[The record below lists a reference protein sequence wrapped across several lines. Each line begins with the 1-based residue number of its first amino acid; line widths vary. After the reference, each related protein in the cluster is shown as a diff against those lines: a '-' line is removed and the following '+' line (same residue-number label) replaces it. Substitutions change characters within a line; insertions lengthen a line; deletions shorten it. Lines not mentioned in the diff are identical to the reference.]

1 MILLH
6 CAVCV
11 ITEKRDEVMFR
22 RIVAFTLT
30 FVHIVL
36 CCLPICQAESLSDT
50 VVEKRLCNATME
62 DEFEE
67 DSVIVVLT

>member
-1 MILLH
+1 
-6 CAVCV
+6 
-11 ITEKRDEVMFR
+11 MFR